1 MHLEVVA
8 GVALRL
14 ADLGEPRQQ
23 PVELLA
29 VAAGV
34 HPPVALEYGA
44 PQRRVRVAADEQR
57 HLLGRR
63 GRLLHRRERVEVA
76 VVAEELAAT

>member
-8 GVALRL
+8 GVALLL
-14 ADLGEPRQQ
+14 ADLGEPGEQ

-34 HPPVALEYGA
+34 HPAVALEHGA
-44 PQRRVRVAADEQR
+44 AQRGVDVAADEQR
-57 HLLGRR
+57 DLLGRR
-63 GRLLHRRERVEVA
+63 RGTA
-76 VVAEELAAT
+76 